1 MAVQLGIY
9 YFDPDT
15 YFPAVVIKTVSP
27 GFVLIRIWAEG
38 GDQTHVAPTATDP
51 GVGVFVM
58 DG

>member
-15 YFPAVVIKTVSP
+15 YFPAVVVKTVST
-27 GFVLIRIWAEG
+27 GFVLLRVWAEG
-38 GDQTHVAPTATDP
+38 GDQSLVAPVATDP
-51 GVGVFVM
+51 GVGVFVL